1 MQKTDRIPLALS
13 RFLLRTAAGAC
24 KNRSAAPNTAPC
36 FVRRTRS
43 LCLPLLRLAASAAGS
58 ARLRS
63 PSAHSG
69 APAACGRA
77 PTVGGSVPQTALS
90 TSAPHGGLV
99 AENFAALPVGYFY
112 PSGLRCPV
120 FAAGDGAPL
129 QKADRCPCSASP
141 VSAAGS
147 GSAAQPP
154 AHRGNPGPAGPPL
167 DRGSKP
173 VTAPSNCRLLAAAK
187 LWA

>member
-1 MQKTDRIPLALS
+1 MWNYTDKVMDH
-13 RFLLRTAAGAC
+13 FLNPRNVGEVE
-24 KNRSAAPNTAPC
+24 NPDGVGEVGN
-36 FVRRTRS
+36 
-43 LCLPLLRLAASAAGS
+43 
-58 ARLRS
+58 
-63 PSAHSG
+63 
-69 APAACGRA
+69 AACGDA

-90 TSAPHGGLV
+90 TSAQHGGLV